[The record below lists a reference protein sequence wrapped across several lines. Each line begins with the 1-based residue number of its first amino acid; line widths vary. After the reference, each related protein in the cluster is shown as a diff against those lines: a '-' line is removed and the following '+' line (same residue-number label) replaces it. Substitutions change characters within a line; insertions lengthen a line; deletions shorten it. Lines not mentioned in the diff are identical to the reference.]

1 MRYAR
6 PIIIAG
12 MLIAA
17 FGLVFQFQGK
27 GQIGPESSFMYHNT
41 DWVYYGFAIAI
52 VGVITSGVGVFLR
65 RK

>member
-6 PIIIAG
+6 SIIIAG

-27 GQIGPESSFMYHNT
+27 GQVGPESSFMYHNT
-41 DWVYYGFAIAI
+41 DWAYYGFAIAVI
-52 VGVITSGVGVFLR
+52 GVIISGVGVFLR
-65 RK
+65 RR